1 MVFLKHINF
10 NQKSSNNRN
19 PLENSTKKK
28 QKKTK
33 TQNLRE
39 IKRKTTYQKVE
50 EIDDCPRHARRAA
63 EDGENK
69 EPCEEENE
77 DVGGPH
83 TRVREPLRVPVQI
96 RRRLRFHVQICH
108 PDSDLRHTIFRFV
121 DLPPFAFDFGFIVIS
136 EAENRSTLLFSFY
149 LKILFFFQM

>member
-1 MVFLKHINF
+1 MEEVICD
-10 NQKSSNNRN
+10 
-19 PLENSTKKK
+19 
-28 QKKTK
+28 
-33 TQNLRE
+33 
-39 IKRKTTYQKVE
+39 QKVE

-121 DLPPFAFDFGFIVIS
+121 DLPPFAFDFGFIKQNNKACCRDLDEGARARPWVP
-136 EAENRSTLLFSFY
+136 SFW
-149 LKILFFFQM
+149 ILSPDLE